1 MKYLSRACVVLNLFI
16 LGCEEKLESPGY
28 PELRIY
34 LDRFEDEA
42 KERGYDFDLT
52 NVEAAY
58 VDNIIMNG
66 LTYCGWGYS
75 NYGGSGRRRIEIS
88 KAERC
93 DWLSLSD
100 MERENFVFHE
110 LGHAFLNRGHDDR
123 MLCDG
128 SVASLMTGG
137 PNYLTVYTEPGE
149 DRDYYIEELIDPL
162 VATTRCIQSE
172 KDWSKDSVF
181 YEITKNDTDWILYT
195 DNGKYVGTRSTVN
208 EAEEYLTLASIPGID
223 AQVNAYWFKTFNS
236 PNIPECAQVKFKVK
250 MNSESLTGT
259 GAAISMRLYKS
270 TLTKYGAVTE
280 QYLRVSTENDPLK
293 GELADAPQEILIPCH
308 SGATSQLIIFVV
320 LRGETKGK
328 VTFND
333 IELLVKPQ

>member
-149 DRDYYIEELIDPL
+149 DRDYYIEEID
-162 VATTRCIQSE
+162 
-172 KDWSKDSVF
+172 
-181 YEITKNDTDWILYT
+181 
-195 DNGKYVGTRSTVN
+195 
-208 EAEEYLTLASIPGID
+208 
-223 AQVNAYWFKTFNS
+223 
-236 PNIPECAQVKFKVK
+236 
-250 MNSESLTGT
+250 
-259 GAAISMRLYKS
+259 
-270 TLTKYGAVTE
+270 
-280 QYLRVSTENDPLK
+280 
-293 GELADAPQEILIPCH
+293 
-308 SGATSQLIIFVV
+308 
-320 LRGETKGK
+320 
-328 VTFND
+328 
-333 IELLVKPQ
+333 